1 MQSRIK
7 DINRSGEMEV
17 FAEVVAASTFSEA
30 ARRLDMTPS
39 AVSKLIARLEQRL
52 GARLLHRTTRRLE
65 LTAEG
70 ERFHVECLRILEQI
84 DNAERD
90 VANAA
95 CPSGVIHINSNLP
108 FGLHCLAPLIPR
120 FLEAYPQITLN
131 LELTDTVVDL
141 LERRADIAIR
151 SGPLKASRLVQRHLG
166 RSRLRT
172 VAAPAYLAR
181 HGLPSTPAE
190 LAGHNR
196 LGFGFHRH
204 SQGWVYR
211 DEQGERVEVE
221 PHGNLLVHDGESM
234 RQLCLGGAGIAR
246 LANFHVGADI
256 DAGRLVPLLD
266 GFESD
271 EQEDVLHAVF
281 IGPGRQLP
289 QRVRV
294 FIDFLVERLDTR
306 YFS

>member
-1 MQSRIK
+1 MPIRAK

-17 FAEVVAASTFSEA
+17 FAEVVACGTFSQA

-52 GARLLHRTTRRLE
+52 GARLLLRSTRRLE

-70 ERFHVECLRILEQI
+70 ERFHVESLRILEQI

-95 CPSGVIHINSNLP
+95 CPSGIIHINSNLP
-108 FGLHCLAPLIPR
+108 FGLHCLAPLVPA

-131 LELTDTVVDL
+131 IELTDTVVDL
-141 LERRADIAIR
+141 LERRADVAIR

-166 RSRLRT
+166 RSRLLT
-172 VAAPAYLAR
+172 VAAPEYLAR
-181 HGLPSTPAE
+181 RGTPRTPQE
-190 LAGHNR
+190 LLEHNR

-204 SQGWVYR
+204 SQAWVY
-211 DEQGERVEVE
+211 QGADGQRVEVE
-221 PHGNLLVHDGESM
+221 PQGNLLLQDGESM
-234 RQLCLGGAGIAR
+234 RQLTLGGAGIAR

-256 DAGRLVPLLD
+256 AAGRLVPLLED
-266 GFESD
+266 FDSG
-271 EQEDVLHAVF
+271 EQDILHAVF
-281 IGPGRQLP
+281 IGHGRQLP

-294 FIDFLVERLDTR
+294 FIDFLIERLDVQ

>member
-1 MQSRIK
+1 MQTRAK

-17 FAEVVAASTFSEA
+17 FAEVVACGTFSEA

-52 GARLLHRTTRRLE
+52 GARLLLRSTRRLE

-70 ERFHVECLRILEQI
+70 ERFHVESLRILEQI

-95 CPSGVIHINSNLP
+95 CPSGIIHINSNLP
-108 FGLHCLAPLIPR
+108 FGLHCLVPLVPA

-131 LELTDTVVDL
+131 IELTDTVVDL
-141 LERRADIAIR
+141 LERRADVAIR
-151 SGPLKASRLVQRHLG
+151 SGPLKASRLVLRHLG
-166 RSRLRT
+166 RSRLLT
-172 VAAPAYLAR
+172 VASPEYLAR
-181 HGLPSTPAE
+181 KGTPRTPQE
-190 LAGHNR
+190 LLGHNR
-196 LGFGFHRH
+196 LAFGFHRH
-204 SQGWVYR
+204 SQAWVYR
-211 DEQGERVEVE
+211 GADGERIEVE
-221 PHGNLLVHDGESM
+221 PQGNLLLQDGESM
-234 RQLCLGGAGIAR
+234 RQLALGGAGVAR

-256 DAGRLVPLLD
+256 EAGRLVTLLE
-266 GFESD
+266 GYESG
-271 EQEDVLHAVF
+271 EEDILHAVF

-294 FIDFLVERLDTR
+294 FIDFLVERMEGR
-306 YFS
+306 YFG